1 MNGASGRRQS
11 IVQAALDIARAEG
24 LKAVTM
30 RAVASRLK
38 VTPMALYR
46 HVADREELMTLV
58 ADRVGEL
65 VRPQPPAGAG
75 WQDRARAW
83 AVAERRVLR
92 DYPGLA
98 AWLMGNGPAGPQ
110 AYRLLEE
117 LVSALAEA
125 DFSDIEIAHGAVLI
139 MSWTFSRVAIEDDA
153 EARRDTDGDSRGR
166 AFVAGLD
173 TVDPS
178 VHTTAARIGPVLFT
192 LSMQDIFDR
201 GLDSILLG
209 LEAGRTDR

>member
-1 MNGASGRRQS
+1 VNGASGRRQS

-98 AWLMGNGPAGPQ
+98 
-110 AYRLLEE
+110 
-117 LVSALAEA
+117 